1 MSVDGSGVAPERFP
15 LRDRAGEI
23 ALEVDGFHHPIS
35 ARGRGRTFTRYADIT
50 HLALSDR
57 FVWVG
62 TKRAITMLAR
72 QRFRDSN
79 AAERLLRAL
88 LARIGQRPGG
98 AEQLARMADVEA
110 LARRPASLRVSWG
123 LAALCVVG
131 FLLDQLVGPSIY
143 SVGHFSPILVA
154 DGDFW
159 RIVTANLLHGFPL
172 HLFINLLG
180 LLIVGR
186 MAERALGG
194 ARTICVMG
202 AAALGA
208 MATSGLLMDESVVGV
223 SGVIFGLAGA
233 VLWLE
238 FRHGGELPAWWRFP
252 RPVLRLVILAFCADV
267 ALGFFLPIIAGEAH
281 LGGFVAGA
289 LATAALTRR
298 TPLGAPESTL
308 TRKLAVGVAATTL
321 LAVGAAAIELVGEG
335 DYVVRHAVRLAE
347 LPGVSSEDLNN
358 HAWFIAI
365 DPDSTHEHLDAAL
378 LLAERAVAQT
388 GAAEATLLDTLAEV
402 QFQLGWPEQAI
413 ATIDQAIAQEP
424 HESYYRE
431 QRRRFMGER
440 PADDRPPDPALRP
453 ERSRERRLPLPPDEA
468 GLQARLSRHE
478 RRARV

>member
-15 LRDRAGEI
+15 LRDGAGEI
-23 ALEVDGFHHPIS
+23 AFEVDGFHHPTS
-35 ARGRGRTFTRYADIT
+35 ARGRGRSFTRYVDIT

-62 TKRAITMLAR
+62 TKRAVAMLAR
-72 QRFRDSN
+72 QSFRDSD

-98 AEQLARMADVEA
+98 AEQLARMAEVEA
-110 LARRPASLRVSWG
+110 FAHRPAPLRVSWG

-131 FLLDQLVGPSIY
+131 FLLDQLLGPTIY

-154 DGDFW
+154 DGDLW

-180 LLIVGR
+180 LLILGR

-194 ARTICVMG
+194 VRTICVMG

-208 MATSGLLMDESVVGV
+208 MVTSGLLMDESVVGV

-233 VLWLE
+233 VLYLE
-238 FRHGGELPAWWRFP
+238 FRHGGDLPAWWRFP
-252 RPVLRLVILAFCADV
+252 RPVLGLVVLAFCADV

-298 TPLGAPESTL
+298 TPLGAPESL
-308 TRKLAVGVAATTL
+308 PSRALAAAVAATTL

-347 LPGVSSEDLNN
+347 LPGVAPEDLNN

-365 DPDSTHEHLDAAL
+365 DPDSTHEQLGAAL
-378 LLAERAVAQT
+378 LLAERAVGQT
-388 GAAEATLLDTLAEV
+388 GADEATMLDTLAEV
-402 QFQLGWPEQAI
+402 QFQLGWPDQAI

-424 HESYYRE
+424 DESYYRE
-431 QRRRFMGER
+431 QRRRFTGER
-440 PADDRPPDPALRP
+440 RADDRPPDPALRLEP
-453 ERSRERRLPLPPDEA
+453 SRERRQPLPSDDA
-468 GLQARLSRHE
+468 GF
-478 RRARV
+478 RV